1 MLTFWVHLWSKRGC
15 FDACQGVVF
24 PREAEREKRRN
35 LWSPTPSPLSL
46 SLCLPVVAGIRS
58 LFAPPI
64 WSINPDHLSWCW
76 TFLNCQIATLCFMTW
91 KARSKLRGLLLYYQ
105 VLYYVNR
112 FIQTY
117 SIIVICVLFS
127 PQKCLHVTCIV
138 RNFLQLDA
146 SLYPIMIF
154 LHHSLLTLS
163 LWSIFTLTCPLLGR
177 NCLTS
182 KSETQLI

>member
-1 MLTFWVHLWSKRGC
+1 MVSSRAHAYVLGPLVVQARMLRRVSRGR
-15 FDACQGVVF
+15 F
-24 PREAEREKRRN
+24 PARN
-35 LWSPTPSPLSL
+35 DVIYGPLSPSPISL

-58 LFAPPI
+58 PI

-105 VLYYVNR
+105 VLHYVNR

-154 LHHSLLTLS
+154 LHHSLLTFES
-163 LWSIFTLTCPLLGR
+163 LIDLHTYMSLLGR